1 MSAPEFYFDRFEQ
14 VAFSWALDIHSEC
27 IYRLEGYIHETYRN
41 RGQEAEKI
49 WTFNLRDGRATALV
63 SNTSADGLEE
73 SIRKERKSTA
83 YRTVC
88 NEFHFVPIEENG
100 GGHFINR
107 KIKSVY
113 RLDGYFC
120 QPFSDEGCH
129 DEIKNWELTGPDS
142 IPLKQRYRCTVEEM
156 REIIRRERSRGSKG
170 VKRNDST

>member
-1 MSAPEFYFDRFEQ
+1 MSAPEFYFYPFEQ

-49 WTFNLRDGRATALV
+49 WTFNLRDGRATVLV
-63 SNTSADGLEE
+63 SKTSADGLEE

-100 GGHFINR
+100 GGFIFF
-107 KIKSVY
+107 V
-113 RLDGYFC
+113 
-120 QPFSDEGCH
+120 
-129 DEIKNWELTGPDS
+129 KN
-142 IPLKQRYRCTVEEM
+142 
-156 REIIRRERSRGSKG
+156 
-170 VKRNDST
+170 